1 MRGTEPFRAATSPMI
16 PKADALTVVGV
27 NRRSA
32 NRGKT
37 VEPRDMP

>member
-1 MRGTEPFRAATSPMI
+1 LSHDRS
-16 PKADALTVVGV
+16 KQDALTVVGV